1 MIHSC
6 LFDYL
11 FIYADFLTSRSSPM
25 AFEYPEILTYN
36 PEPANKCILKVN
48 NKKKTEKSMNKIK
61 LAPFPSVSI
70 AELEQLNAGCGE
82 G

>member
-48 NKKKTEKSMNKIK
+48 NRNTRKMH
-61 LAPFPSVSI
+61 
-70 AELEQLNAGCGE
+70 EQN
-82 G
+82 